1 MRNTDLMQPLILH
14 RASLMTQMVKNLP
27 AMQETWVQS
36 LDQGRSPGD
45 GTGYPFQYSC
55 LENSM
60 DRGAWWVLWGCKEL
74 DTIGQLTHTYT
85 HTHTHTHTKN
95 VYAVMWENQGAQS

>member
-1 MRNTDLMQPLILH
+1 MAKVKKKGHLGLRNTDLMQPLILH

-27 AMQETWVQS
+27 AMQETWVQT

-60 DRGAWWVLWGCKEL
+60 DRGA
-74 DTIGQLTHTYT
+74 
-85 HTHTHTHTKN
+85 
-95 VYAVMWENQGAQS
+95 

>member
-1 MRNTDLMQPLILH
+1 MDLYGLPGDSVVKNLLPNAWIMGGIMAEIKQKGHLSLRNTDLMQPLILH

-27 AMQETWVQS
+27 AMQETWVQT

-55 LENSM
+55 LENFM
-60 DRGAWWVLWGCKEL
+60 DRE
-74 DTIGQLTHTYT
+74 D
-85 HTHTHTHTKN
+85 
-95 VYAVMWENQGAQS
+95 

>member
-1 MRNTDLMQPLILH
+1 MDLHTLPRDSVVKNLLPNALIMAEIKQKGHLSLRNTDLMQPLILH

-27 AMQETWVQS
+27 AMQETWVQT

-55 LENSM
+55 LENFM
-60 DRGAWWVLWGCKEL
+60 DREA
-74 DTIGQLTHTYT
+74 
-85 HTHTHTHTKN
+85 
-95 VYAVMWENQGAQS
+95 